1 MATYWLPFKE
11 YVIGEACVIRPVLKC
26 QRLRPVCALF
36 PTPAAPPC
44 APAPPSV
51 APRPGSA
58 PAQKALGDRTAAL
71 LAASGAAHSDS
82 LHKPVPLGRRGS
94 PFPPVAPP
102 ASLNSFVNFLRDNP
116 MAQFSFR

>member
-1 MATYWLPFKE
+1 MAAYWLPFKE
-11 YVIGEACVIRPVLKC
+11 YARRSMRDPASVEVPETAASVCIISNACC
-26 QRLRPVCALF
+26 
-36 PTPAAPPC
+36 PPC

-58 PAQKALGDRTAAL
+58 PAQKTPGDRTAAL

-94 PFPPVAPP
+94 PFPPVTPP